1 MIRMLNDK
9 EKFKLE
15 NLRNWHKNTDYWLN
29 NPLRQV
35 EDTKEF
41 FKSKL
46 KDLILP
52 NMSILDM
59 GCGSGWLL
67 DFLIELQIPFTYK
80 GIDFNKKFIN
90 HLNKKYLSL
99 TNASFEI
106 VDFEQEIPVHLIN
119 EFDLVFNCFN
129 FFETANLDNAF
140 DNAQKMKKEQGK
152 LIIFTIDNMYL
163 ILGVSKTMEDLKTN
177 LYTYERLKNKNETP
191 YFFQKIDFGDSE
203 SENLK
208 YASVLYSI
216 GDYYKKAKEYDM
228 NLIDYGEIVKTSK
241 FIPKIYHYIVFQ

>member
-1 MIRMLNDK
+1 
-9 EKFKLE
+9 
-15 NLRNWHKNTDYWLN
+15 
-29 NPLRQV
+29 
-35 EDTKEF
+35 
-41 FKSKL
+41 
-46 KDLILP
+46 
-52 NMSILDM
+52 
-59 GCGSGWLL
+59 
-67 DFLIELQIPFTYK
+67 
-80 GIDFNKKFIN
+80 
-90 HLNKKYLSL
+90 
-99 TNASFEI
+99 
-106 VDFEQEIPVHLIN
+106 
-119 EFDLVFNCFN
+119 
-129 FFETANLDNAF
+129 
-140 DNAQKMKKEQGK
+140 MKKEQGK

-177 LYTYERLKNKNETP
+177 LDTYERLKNKNEIP